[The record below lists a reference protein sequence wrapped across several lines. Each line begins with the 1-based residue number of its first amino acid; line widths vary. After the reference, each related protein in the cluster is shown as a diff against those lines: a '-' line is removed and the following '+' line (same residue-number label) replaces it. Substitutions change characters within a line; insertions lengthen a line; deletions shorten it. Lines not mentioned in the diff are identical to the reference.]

1 MTDND
6 FTEYR
11 RLILDKLDGLGRGQE
26 SIENRL
32 GAIEAKQSIF
42 EHDYKAAKRLIV
54 WIAGLVGAA
63 AMKLADYLP
72 KLLGLK
78 G

>member
-1 MTDND
+1 MMTED

-11 RLILDKLDGLGRGQE
+11 RLILDKLEGLERGQGAHDA
-26 SIENRL
+26 RL
-32 GAIEAKQSIF
+32 SGIEAKLTLF
-42 EHDYKAAKRLIV
+42 EHDYKTAKRLFI
-54 WIAGLVGAA
+54 WLAGIVGAA
-63 AMKLADYLP
+63 LTKLGDYLP